1 MHLRGVLSQIP
12 QAAPQFL
19 AVIEAGADNDLGIDA
34 DVVRG
39 QLGDIL
45 EHLAAAGV
53 FHQFDPQLRVGGVDR
68 DIDGADVHFD
78 DAGDVLIGHI
88 GEGDIAAEQEAH
100 AAVVILKVEG
110 FAHALGQL
118 IDEAENALIGAVV
131 LAIHEVI
138 GKFQP
143 QLVVLLFFDVKGE
156 RLAVPFHFDGEGSID
171 HIKAVIQHIVDEI
184 AVDGDQAVAGPDAGF
199 GGGSMR
205 GDAIDENG
213 HVFFS
218 KASEIGGAADK
229 NGKMTRRGP
238 QAGLCPVKAG

>member
-1 MHLRGVLSQIP
+1 M
-12 QAAPQFL
+12 
-19 AVIEAGADNDLGIDA
+19 GIDA

-53 FHQFDPQLRVGGVDR
+53 FHQFDPQLRIGGVDR

-100 AAVVILKVEG
+100 AAVVIFEVEG
-110 FAHALGQL
+110 FAHAAGQL

-156 RLAVPFHFDGEGSID
+156 RFAVPFHFDGEGSID

-184 AVDGDQAVAGPDAGF
+184 AVDGAQ
-199 GGGSMR
+199 GGLLLFIIGAAELADLLEVIYAAAKAR
-205 GDAIDENG
+205 GYTLEQLEAIRAE
-213 HVFFS
+213 
-218 KASEIGGAADK
+218 KASKRGAFEK
-229 NGKMTRRGP
+229 KILLKEVIEN
-238 QAGLCPVKAG
+238 